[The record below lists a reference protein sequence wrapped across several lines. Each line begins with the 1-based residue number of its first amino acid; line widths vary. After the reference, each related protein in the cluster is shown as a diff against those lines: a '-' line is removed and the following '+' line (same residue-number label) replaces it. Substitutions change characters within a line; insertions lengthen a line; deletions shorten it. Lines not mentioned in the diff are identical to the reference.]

1 QPQAQCREKLTARRL
16 TLITPN
22 DHSFS
27 ISTHNDGHRIEGC
40 VDAKHWAVFYSI
52 ILPRVRSIVMDT
64 FLKIFIVTILPLGCI
79 GWLADRRAAT
89 KRSDVTPGLSLLP
102 GDIKYESPNGNVRIY
117 FPIVTSIVL
126 SVVLTLILRL
136 FS

>member
-1 QPQAQCREKLTARRL
+1 MVSITSEGAVPSHAKLSPNGRYPVYAAPLTMSIDKNTRKPVAAASPMPRKIDSATP

-52 ILPRVRSIVMDT
+52 ILPKVRSIIMDT
-64 FLKIFIVTILPLGCI
+64 F
-79 GWLADRRAAT
+79 
-89 KRSDVTPGLSLLP
+89 
-102 GDIKYESPNGNVRIY
+102 
-117 FPIVTSIVL
+117 
-126 SVVLTLILRL
+126 
-136 FS
+136 